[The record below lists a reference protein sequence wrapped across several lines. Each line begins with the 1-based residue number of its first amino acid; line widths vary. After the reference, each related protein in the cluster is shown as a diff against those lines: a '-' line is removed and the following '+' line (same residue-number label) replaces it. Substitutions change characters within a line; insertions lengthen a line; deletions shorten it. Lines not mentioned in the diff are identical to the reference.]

1 MATRALT
8 GRGTVTLVDERETDP
23 EAGAVR
29 FSGEGILEVFDGTA
43 WGPYEPPE
51 DTGLG
56 TIYKWGTGVSPP
68 PEGRRSSGPAEERRP

>member
-1 MATRALT
+1 MSV
-8 GRGTVTLVDERETDP
+8 GESEPDP

-29 FSGEGILEVFDGTA
+29 FSDEGTLEVFDGTA

-56 TIYKWGTGVSPP
+56 TIYKGGTGLSQPAPP
-68 PEGRRSSGPAEERRP
+68 QPSDPAEEPGT